1 MNQATHTKTD
11 SRPSTWWYI
20 WQLTKYKPWLYGV
33 FGLME
38 ILIFGIF
45 PQLSGFV
52 IQAVFN
58 QLSGEIQS
66 GFNLWTLAAFLVAI
80 AVGRGLAFFT
90 DVFLY
95 FNFRYTVT
103 ALLRVN
109 IFDAILSR
117 PGARAV
123 PESPGEAISRFRD
136 DADEIAFFMAEMLI
150 VLGFGSFAVMALIVM
165 LRINVTITLIVFIP
179 LVIVILIANYANK
192 RITEYRQASRQAT
205 GKVTDFVGELFGA
218 VMAVKVAGAEDR
230 MIGHLKGINE
240 IRRKASLKD
249 ALFSQVLDSVYRNT
263 ANIFTG
269 LILLSA
275 GAAMQAGDFAIGDLA
290 LFVYYLTWVTDFSAI
305 IGDRIAWFKRIG
317 VSIDRM
323 VHLLQAPT
331 GSFTGTPAEKLVE
344 YTPVYIRG
352 DLPEV
357 PYQPNTQAHQLET
370 LEVRNLTYRF
380 PGTAQNSPAS
390 RGIEDINF
398 HLTRGSF
405 TVVTG
410 RVGSGKSTLLQTLLG
425 LLPMESG
432 EIYWNGQRVW
442 TPGEFFT
449 PPRSAYTPQVPML
462 FSESLRDNLLMG
474 LPEEEVDLASAIH
487 MAVLEQDLAEIS
499 GGLAAVVGAKGVKL
513 SGGQR
518 QRVAAARMFVR
529 NASLLVFDDISSALD
544 VETENE
550 LWSRIMSHQQD
561 ATCLVISH
569 RKPALSRADQIILL
583 KDGRIEAVGK
593 LPALLAANGEMK
605 KLWDGDL
612 GKQK

>member
-1 MNQATHTKTD
+1 MNQATPKKTNN
-11 SRPSTWWYI
+11 RPSTWWYI
-20 WQLTKYKPWLYGV
+20 WQLTKYKPWLYGL
-33 FGLME
+33 FGVME
-38 ILIFGIF
+38 ILIFGVF

-95 FNFRYTVT
+95 FTFRYTVT

-109 IFDAILSR
+109 IFDTILNR

-123 PESPGEAISRFRD
+123 PESPGEAVSRFRD

-150 VLGFGSFAVMALIVM
+150 VLGFGSFALIALIVM
-165 LRINVTITLIVFIP
+165 LRISVTITMIVFVP
-179 LVIVILIANYANK
+179 LVIVIMIANYANK
-192 RITEYRQASRQAT
+192 KITEYRRASREAT

-218 VMAVKVAGAEDR
+218 IMAVKVAGAEER
-230 MIGHLKGINE
+230 MIDHLKEINE
-240 IRRKASLKD
+240 SRRKASLKD
-249 ALFSQVLDSVYRNT
+249 VLFNQVLDSAYRNT

-269 LILLSA
+269 LILLTA
-275 GAAMQAGDFAIGDLA
+275 GAAMQAGDFTIGDLA
-290 LFVYYLTWVTDFSAI
+290 LFIYYLTWVTDFSAI
-305 IGDRIAWFKRIG
+305 IGDRIAWFKRLG

-323 VHLLQAPT
+323 VHLLQ
-331 GSFTGTPAEKLVE
+331 GTPAEKLVA

-357 PYQPNTQAHQLET
+357 PYQPKATVHQLES
-370 LEVRNLTYRF
+370 LEVRGLTYRF
-380 PGTAQNSPAS
+380 PGTAQGLQAG
-390 RGIEDINF
+390 RGIENIHF
-398 HLTRGSF
+398 RVTRGSF
-405 TVVTG
+405 TVITG

-425 LLPMESG
+425 LLPMEAG

-442 TPGEFFT
+442 TPGEFFI

-462 FSESLRDNLLMG
+462 FSESLGDNILMG
-474 LPEEEVDLASAIH
+474 LPGEKVELTNAIH
-487 MAVLEQDLAEIS
+487 TAVLEQDLAEIP
-499 GGLAAVVGAKGVKL
+499 GGLSAMIGAKGVKL

-529 NASLLVFDDISSALD
+529 DASLLVFDDISSALD

-550 LWSRIMSHQQD
+550 LWTRIFAQQQD
-561 ATCLVISH
+561 ATCLVVSH
-569 RKPALSRADQIILL
+569 RKPALQRADQIILM
-583 KDGRIEAVGK
+583 KDGQIEAVGT
-593 LPALLAANGEMK
+593 LPDLLAVNSEMQ
-605 KLWDGDL
+605 KLWDDDL
-612 GKQK
+612 GVSNQAGLHAP